1 MLLSIV
7 VPVYNVEKYLEQCMK
22 SILIDSY
29 NYEIILV
36 NDGSTDNSKKI
47 CEKFEKE
54 FSVVKLVNKKNA
66 GLSAARNTGFEN
78 AKGKYILF
86 LDSDDYLVDGSVNQI
101 LKYIED
107 KNEDVLMSSYYE
119 VCEDKIVDTVK
130 FEIDET
136 KNIND
141 IKKQIF
147 SDQGCIWT
155 AWKFVVRKE
164 FLEKKNIIFKKGY
177 LHEDVD
183 YTTRIILDMDSFRY
197 MDFIWY
203 NYRISR
209 EGSIMSKRNV
219 KSTIHT
225 AQIII
230 DLEKDIRASKYN
242 EEFYS
247 LVLARLSKVFFT
259 TVRYSLNSNKDDL
272 EKVSK
277 MIHDNKFLL
286 GSSVDGKHKMFYYTQ
301 RILGFKTVVK
311 TYKKIKS
318 R

>member
-7 VPVYNVEKYLEQCMK
+7 VPVYNVEKYLEQCMR
-22 SILIDSY
+22 SILIDSCD
-29 NYEIILV
+29 YEIILV
-36 NDGSTDNSKKI
+36 NDGSTDNSKQI
-47 CEKFEKE
+47 CEKFARE

-86 LDSDDYLVDGSVNQI
+86 LDSDDYLVDGSVTKI

-107 KNEDVLMSSYYE
+107 KNEDVLMSDYYE
-119 VCEDKIVDTVK
+119 VCENEIVDTVRFK
-130 FEIDET
+130 IDET
-136 KNIND
+136 KNINN

-155 AWKFVVRKE
+155 AWKFIVKRE
-164 FLEKKNIIFKKGY
+164 FLEKKNISFKEGY

-183 YTTRIILDMDSFRY
+183 YTTRIILAMDSFKY

-203 NYRISR
+203 NYRVSR

-230 DLEKDIRASKYN
+230 DLEKDIRESEYN

-247 LVLARLSKVFFT
+247 LVLSRLSKVFFT
-259 TVRYSLNSNKDDL
+259 TIRYSLNSNKEDL
-272 EKVSK
+272 EKINK
-277 MIHDNKFLL
+277 IIHDNQFLL
-286 GSSVDGKHKMFYYTQ
+286 GSSVEGKHKIFYHTQ
-301 RILGFKTVVK
+301 RILGFKTIVQ